1 MVPPGKSARVRQPGR
16 WAKLVDLRSQACGD
30 WISFTVVT
38 NLALSASGV
47 GMESCPDSPEELI
60 VLHPILYTTFYNL
73 NILLMALHEHPTLFS
88 LRLLLLGLYYHLSP
102 YTIAICMCS
111 CFLHGIVVRQGTHH
125 PTALRPAEYAR
136 YT

>member
-73 NILLMALHEHPTLFS
+73 NILLMALHEHPTSFQPTS
-88 LRLLLLGLYYHLSP
+88 TTIRLVLPFITLYHCNLHVQLLSTW
-102 YTIAICMCS
+102 YT
-111 CFLHGIVVRQGTHH
+111 G
-125 PTALRPAEYAR
+125 
-136 YT
+136 